1 MVAYHVT
8 CDHGITNRDQNSS
21 KTLFRN
27 LLKMAKIKLLFSVRV
42 LNMKLLGIPQVR
54 VGKAIIKESCS
65 VR

>member
-8 CDHGITNRDQNSS
+8 CDHSITNRDQNSS
-21 KTLFRN
+21 KTLFRI

-42 LNMKLLGIPQVR
+42 LNMKLLAIPQVR
-54 VGKAIIKESCS
+54 VDKAIIKESCS